1 MGLNL
6 VVRWSFDVIVWSRFS
21 CSLWVVCCVRCVVLV
36 CSFGVVMA
44 SLGLYCWYI
53 QVN

>member
-1 MGLNL
+1 MGWGKKIMLGLNL

-36 CSFGVVMA
+36 CVV
-44 SLGLYCWYI
+44 LVL
-53 QVN
+53 